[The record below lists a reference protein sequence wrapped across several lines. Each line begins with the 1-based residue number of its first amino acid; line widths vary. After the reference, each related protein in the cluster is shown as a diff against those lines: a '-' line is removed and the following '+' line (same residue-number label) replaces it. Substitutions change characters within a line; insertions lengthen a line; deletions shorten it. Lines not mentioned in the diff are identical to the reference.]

1 MIAMID
7 LRRVYLTGC
16 GGWGRAHSHLCRSP
30 PVQRWRFPRFV
41 SPIAALMLL
50 LALVACMRGPMV
62 AAPAGPP
69 QPPVTGPGGPPPGG
83 PPPPGAGGPV
93 KVAVLLPLS
102 GANAELG
109 KAMLEAAQMA
119 LFTTGNDRLTLVPRD
134 TTGTPDGAAGAAR
147 AALADGAQLILG
159 PLLAAEV
166 DAVKPVAGEAKIN
179 VIAFSTATQ
188 LAGDNVFLMGFLP
201 RQEVVREAAFAR
213 ESGLSR
219 FAVLA
224 PNSEYGRLMTDALR
238 ETASQAGA
246 TVVKAETFDSRS
258 SDVGPAIQRLA
269 GNTASAA
276 PGTSPEPDAA
286 PAPGPTQRVSFDAL
300 LLPEGGDQL
309 KQIARRLKTAG
320 IASPQVRL
328 LGSGLWDDASVSS
341 EPALVG
347 GWFAASPPDA
357 RREFQSRFQSTYG
370 HAPPRLASLAFDAAA
385 LAAVLAKAGGPAP
398 FSHDAI
404 LNPSGFTGVDG
415 LFRFTPQGLVQRGLA
430 VLEVQ
435 PQGPVVVSPA
445 PRDFRDLVY

>member
-1 MIAMID
+1 M
-7 LRRVYLTGC
+7 
-16 GGWGRAHSHLCRSP
+16 
-30 PVQRWRFPRFV
+30 QRWRFPRFV

-258 SDVGPAIQRLA
+258 SDVGPAIQRLT

-320 IASPQVRL
+320 IGSPQVRL

>member
-1 MIAMID
+1 
-7 LRRVYLTGC
+7 
-16 GGWGRAHSHLCRSP
+16 
-30 PVQRWRFPRFV
+30 VQRWRFSRFV
-41 SPIAALMLL
+41 SPMLL
-50 LALVACMRGPMV
+50 FALVACMRGPMV

-83 PPPPGAGGPV
+83 PPPGSGGPV

-147 AALADGAQLILG
+147 TAIADGAQLILG

-166 DAVKPVAGEAKIN
+166 DAVKPVAGDAKIN

-238 ETASQAGA
+238 ETASQAGG
-246 TVVKAETFDSRS
+246 TVVKAETFDPRS
-258 SDVGPAIQRLA
+258 GDVGPPIQRLT
-269 GNTASAA
+269 GNAASAA
-276 PGTSPEPDAA
+276 PGASPQPDAA
-286 PAPGPTQRVSFDAL
+286 PAPGPMPRASFDAL

-320 IASPQVRL
+320 IGSPQVRL
-328 LGSGLWDDASVSS
+328 LGSGLWDDPTISS
-341 EPALVG
+341 EPALIG

-357 RREFQSRFQSTYG
+357 RREFQNRFQSTYG
-370 HAPPRLASLAFDAAA
+370 HPPPRLASLAFDAAA

-404 LNPSGFTGVDG
+404 LNPSGFSGVDG

-445 PRDFRDLVY
+445 PRDFRDFVY

>member
-1 MIAMID
+1 M
-7 LRRVYLTGC
+7 
-16 GGWGRAHSHLCRSP
+16 
-30 PVQRWRFPRFV
+30 QRWRFPRFV

-320 IASPQVRL
+320 IGSPQVRL

-347 GWFAASPPDA
+347 GWFAA
-357 RREFQSRFQSTYG
+357 
-370 HAPPRLASLAFDAAA
+370 
-385 LAAVLAKAGGPAP
+385 
-398 FSHDAI
+398 
-404 LNPSGFTGVDG
+404 
-415 LFRFTPQGLVQRGLA
+415 
-430 VLEVQ
+430 
-435 PQGPVVVSPA
+435 
-445 PRDFRDLVY
+445 

>member
-1 MIAMID
+1 
-7 LRRVYLTGC
+7 
-16 GGWGRAHSHLCRSP
+16 
-30 PVQRWRFPRFV
+30 
-41 SPIAALMLL
+41 MLL

-201 RQEVVREAAFAR
+201 RQEIVRETAFAR
-213 ESGLSR
+213 ESGVSR

-238 ETASQAGA
+238 ETAGQTGG
-246 TVVKAETFDSRS
+246 TVVKAESFDPRS
-258 SDVGPAIQRLA
+258 GDASPAIQRLA

-320 IASPQVRL
+320 IGSPQVRL
-328 LGSGLWDDASVSS
+328 LGSGLWDDTSVSS

>member
-1 MIAMID
+1 M
-7 LRRVYLTGC
+7 
-16 GGWGRAHSHLCRSP
+16 
-30 PVQRWRFPRFV
+30 QRWRFPRFV

-213 ESGLSR
+213 ESGVSR

-238 ETASQAGA
+238 ETAGQAGG
-246 TVVKAETFDSRS
+246 TVVKAESFDPRS
-258 SDVGPAIQRLA
+258 GDASPAIQRLA

-320 IASPQVRL
+320 IGSPQVRL
-328 LGSGLWDDASVSS
+328 LGSGLWDDTSVSS

>member
-1 MIAMID
+1 
-7 LRRVYLTGC
+7 
-16 GGWGRAHSHLCRSP
+16 
-30 PVQRWRFPRFV
+30 VQRWRFPRFV

-134 TTGTPDGAAGAAR
+134 TSGTPDGAAGAAR
-147 AALADGAQLILG
+147 TAIADGAQLILG

-246 TVVKAETFDSRS
+246 TVVKAESFDARS
-258 SDVGPAIQRLA
+258 GDASPAIQRLA

-276 PGTSPEPDAA
+276 PAASPEPDAA

-320 IASPQVRL
+320 IGSPQVRL

-445 PRDFRDLVY
+445 PRDFRDFVY